1 MDPGRNQY
9 NPSDMGRSPG
19 MGSNTHGSG
28 PGFGNDTDTR
38 GKYAGTTGSRNISA
52 GAQDPILNNTASIG
66 QPRSYGC
73 DNHINSEDNYS
84 SSMQEQN
91 SRSQPCDDRMSSEDK
106 HIRSA
111 QEHKSHSATSHI
123 TPCQMNPNAEPGLD
137 SRMGQQNFGGSAT
150 GGSSYNDNRSGIRE
164 PAGSQT
170 PNYVDKLDPRVHD
183 SNYQQND
190 VGNQRGGY

>member
-1 MDPGRNQY
+1 MPTLTLVTRYWSYETNL
-9 NPSDMGRSPG
+9 NPYIDS
-19 MGSNTHGSG
+19 
-28 PGFGNDTDTR
+28 R
-38 GKYAGTTGSRNISA
+38 GKYAETIGSQNIGA
-52 GAQDPILNNTASIG
+52 GAQDSIPNNTASIG
-66 QPRSYGC
+66 QPRSYGS

-91 SRSQPCDDRMSSEDK
+91 SHSQPYDDRISSEDK
-106 HIRSA
+106 HSRSA

-164 PAGSQT
+164 PAGPQN
-170 PNYVDKLDPRVHD
+170 PDYLNKLDPRVHN
-183 SNYQQND
+183 SNYQQNN